1 MDRIGT
7 GLLEQSKGVKS
18 FERKDILSILAQAN
32 SKEEK
37 GHRMKDE
44 DVKSRAYKLI
54 LDWCIY
60 SYTLRDPYFHRRWS

>member
-18 FERKDILSILAQAN
+18 FERKDVLSVLAQAN

-37 GHRMKDE
+37 AHQMNEE
-44 DVKSRAYKLI
+44 DVKSRVYKPI
-54 LDWCIY
+54 EEWCIY
-60 SYTLRDPYFHRRWS
+60 SFSLRDPYLHHCWS